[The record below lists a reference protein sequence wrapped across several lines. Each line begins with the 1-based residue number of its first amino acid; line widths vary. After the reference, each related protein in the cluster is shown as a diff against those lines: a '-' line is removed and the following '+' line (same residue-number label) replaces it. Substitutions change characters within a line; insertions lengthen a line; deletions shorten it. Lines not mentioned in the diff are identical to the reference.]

1 MSGHLLMG
9 ALLTGI
15 LAGYGIAI
23 PVGAVGAYL
32 VGLAAR
38 ERFAVAASAAFGVA
52 VVDGAYA
59 LLAVL
64 GGAGLAE
71 PLRPIAVPLGY
82 LSAGALV
89 LLAGLTLLR
98 AVRRYR
104 GPLTVSASSPVR
116 AFLGLLA
123 LTAINPATLVYFL
136 ALILGRGAEGGGA
149 LFVLGALLASASWQL
164 LLVCGG
170 GLLGRALTGARG
182 RLVIAIVSAVLML
195 VLAVAALT
203 GGSPVG

>member
-1 MSGHLLMG
+1 MMG

-38 ERFAVAASAAFGVA
+38 ERFAVAASAALGVA

-64 GGAGLAE
+64 GGVGLAA

-82 LSAGALV
+82 LSAGALA
-89 LLAGLTLLR
+89 LLAALTVLR

-104 GPLTVSASSPVR
+104 GPLTVSASSPAR
-116 AFLGLLA
+116 AFLGLLV

-136 ALILGRGAEGGGA
+136 ALVLGRGAEGGGA
-149 LFVLGALLASASWQL
+149 PFVLGAFLASTSWQL
-164 LLVCGG
+164 LLACGG
-170 GLLGRALTGARG
+170 RLLGRVLTGARG
-182 RLVIAIVSAVLML
+182 RLVIAIVSAALMS

-203 GGSPVG
+203 GGSPVS